1 MEHFKTLKEVC
12 NELKISRRAIQGYES
27 KQLIK
32 PTSKNKYGHL
42 LYNEEIIKRIAFIRF
57 SQDIGFSI
65 NDISSLIDSPIEDI
79 KNSISTQAEVLLRE
93 KETIEQ
99 RLNQINRLNNLQSR
113 GEYLDEVL
121 AIIKGGL
128 EE

>member
-12 NELKISRRAIQGYES
+12 NELKVSRRAIQGYES

-32 PTSKNKYGHL
+32 PVAKNKYGHL

-57 SQDIGFSI
+57 SQEIGFSI

-79 KNSISTQAEVLLRE
+79 KNSISNQAEVLLRE
-93 KETIEQ
+93 KETIER
-99 RLNQINRLNNLQSR
+99 RLNQINRLNNLKSR
-113 GEYLDEVL
+113 DEYLDEVL
-121 AIIKGGL
+121 TIIKGGS
-128 EE
+128 EG

>member
-121 AIIKGGL
+121 AIIKGGS